1 MARITKI
8 NEMLSVAGQID
19 ITDVGRLAA
28 EGYGTI
34 INNRPDGEE
43 AGQPDHLTAAAE
55 AAKYNLVY
63 RFQPVTNNSIN
74 RKEVIDFHNSVM
86 RGPHPVLAYCRS
98 GTRCY
103 LLWNAARALIEHES
117 PLMLVAEAAAQ
128 GYDLRILPF
137 LVARIEAE
145 P

>member
-1 MARITKI
+1 MAPITRI

-19 ITDVGRLAA
+19 AADIGRLAA

-43 AGQPDHLTAAAE
+43 AGQLDHETAAAE
-55 AAKYNLVY
+55 AAKYDLVY
-63 RFQPVTNNSIN
+63 RYQPVTNNSID
-74 RKEVIDFHNSVM
+74 RKEVVDFHNSVT

-103 LLWNAARALIEHES
+103 LLWAATRVLFGHES
-117 PLMLVAEAAAQ
+117 PLILVAEGAAQ
-128 GYDLRILPF
+128 GYDLRILPS
-137 LVARIEAE
+137 LIAKLEAQK
-145 P
+145 